1 MVLVAQS
8 VRALVCGTKGRGFE
22 PHLAPKMNKTYKGVI
37 ESLTEKQIFVF
48 GSNTQGRHGKGGAL
62 KAKEKFGAIYGQAE
76 GLQGQSYAIITKD
89 ISSYPYKSNDIK
101 NIVSQIGILYEKA
114 TEMSDYEFYV
124 CYSGKGLNLNGYS
137 SDEMAIMFSHFHIPE
152 NIVFEDEFYELILI
166 YKAKQLEFSEK
177 MTKLRDKNTL

>member
-22 PHLAPKMNKTYKGVI
+22 PHLAPKMNKTYKGEI

-89 ISSYPYKSNDIK
+89 ISSYPHKSNDIK
-101 NIVSQIGILYEKA
+101 SIVTQIRRLYEFA
-114 TEMSDYEFYV
+114 VTMPEHEFYV
-124 CYSGKGLNLNGYS
+124 CYSGSGTNLNGYS
-137 SDEMAIMFSHFHIPE
+137 PKEMASMFAKGWISK
-152 NIVFEDEFYELILI
+152 NIVFEEEFFNLILAEI
-166 YKAKQLEFSEK
+166 KKYYKLLNKDEE
-177 MTKLRDKNTL
+177 RNG